1 MFNRAYFDIISSN
14 HFPVH
19 PMYKNNV
26 DDNFF
31 KAMPGILSLG
41 LTLPILWTVFKQQ
54 SLSETSIFYPLA
66 EEEYM

>member
-26 DDNFF
+26 DENFF
-31 KAMPGILSLG
+31 KAMPGIVSLG
-41 LTLPILWTVFKQQ
+41 LTLPILWTVYKQHCM
-54 SLSETSIFYPLA
+54 SEDSVFFSVSEDQFI
-66 EEEYM
+66 